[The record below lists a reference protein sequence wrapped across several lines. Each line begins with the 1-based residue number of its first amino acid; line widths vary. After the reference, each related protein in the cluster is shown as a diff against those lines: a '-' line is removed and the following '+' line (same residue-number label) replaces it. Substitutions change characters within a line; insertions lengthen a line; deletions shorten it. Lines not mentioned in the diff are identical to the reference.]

1 MKKSKIFATCIIFLF
16 LFSSSR
22 LSIIESTKFVIAGSS
37 SSGDIPPPSDSGGDT
52 GGGGAAGGLY
62 FNYRIPLMFRSG
74 PYGPS
79 LIAINALQNDTLLIF
94 DFNNT
99 IFPDYTAVIN
109 IGETLILD
117 PSEISELRNG
127 SLIQAFT
134 PLQITVSH
142 QSNSPGFDDTYSYAP
157 LAMQM
162 WGRIYQSVY
171 DNMRA
176 IIVAGYNNTE
186 IDIRTPGEETEYID
200 IPLIGQ
206 TADIEVSK
214 DTIIEANGPIGVVFY
229 SLSSTTGSF
238 TFTGIPRFLWG
249 TEYFV
254 YSRPPTDTI
263 PLLEGDMELSL
274 SAVGL
279 GENIDSLTNL
289 NADHRLDIPDNG
301 SILAPNSNLNLGEYY
316 HHFESLA
323 TDFSMTAL
331 YNYVYNGTAHKSA
344 NGYISVDNMR
354 YAELFHTRFAY
365 NNSELKAV
373 ILTDTTPVIPF
384 FILGMDVYAD
394 IENYDE
400 LNKGDFFSYSG
411 YEYLGIWGN
420 GSIYSFVETSA
431 PESTNW
437 NSSTN
442 ILYPLNLFSE
452 KYSTST
458 SFPSWYR
465 FPNINV
471 KEVKPKPYESTDFE
485 FSRIQYDIFIQNNGS
500 IPSAPFWVTV
510 YVNDSLIINVKLD
523 GLDINQSIPIIYE
536 EFYNFGLKTLNVSIY
551 TDSLNQIMEL
561 AEFDNKLE
569 FMIHIVRNRNI
580 IYTGIAIA
588 VAVVGFVVFFI
599 TRKIVNQRKKNKSR
613 FDVIL
618 SDIEV

>member
-1 MKKSKIFATCIIFLF
+1 MKNIKIYTVSIILLV
-16 LFSSSR
+16 LFSSSN
-22 LSIIESTKFVIAGSS
+22 LSIIEKTNIVIAGSS
-37 SSGDIPPPSDSGGDT
+37 SSGDLPPPSGPGGDT
-52 GGGGAAGGLY
+52 SGGGATGGLY
-62 FNYRIPLMFRSG
+62 LNYRIPLIFRSG

-79 LIAINALQNDTLLIF
+79 LIAINSLQNETLIIF
-94 DFNNT
+94 DFNTT

-109 IGETLILD
+109 VGETLILD
-117 PSEISELRNG
+117 PSEILELRNG
-127 SLIQAFT
+127 TLIQAFT
-134 PLQITVSH
+134 PLQITVFH
-142 QSNSPGFDDTYSYAP
+142 QSNSPGFDDTYSYSP
-157 LAMQM
+157 LVMQM

-171 DNMRA
+171 DNMHA

-186 IDIRTPGEETEYID
+186 IEIRTPGEETEYID

-206 TADIEVSK
+206 TTDITVSK

-249 TEYFV
+249 TEYFI

-263 PLLEGDMELSL
+263 PLLEGDMELSA

-279 GENIDSLTNL
+279 GENVHAITNL
-289 NADHRLDIPDNG
+289 YVDHLVDIPDNG
-301 SILAPNSNLNLGEYY
+301 SVLVPNSNLDPGEYY

-323 TDFSMTAL
+323 TDFSITAL

-344 NGYISVDNMR
+344 VGYISDDNMK
-354 YAELFHTRFAY
+354 YSELFYTRFAY

-373 ILTDTTPVIPF
+373 ILTDATPVIPF

-394 IENYDE
+394 IENYAE
-400 LNKGDFFSYSG
+400 LNKGDYFSYSG
-411 YEYLGIWGN
+411 HEYLGILGN
-420 GSIYSFVETSA
+420 GSIYSFVETST

-452 KYSTST
+452 KYSTSI

-471 KEVKPKPYESTDFE
+471 EEVLISPTTPTE
-485 FSRIQYDIFIQNNGS
+485 FRRLQLDIFVQNNGS

-510 YVNDSLIINVKLD
+510 YVNDSLKINTRLD
-523 GLDINQSIPIIYE
+523 GIDINQSIPVIYE
-536 EFYNFGLKTLNVSIY
+536 EFQSFGLKILNVSIF
-551 TDSLNQIMEL
+551 TDSQNQIFEL
-561 AEFDNKLE
+561 AEFDNSLQFFIEIK
-569 FMIHIVRNRNI
+569 RNWNI

-588 VAVVGFVVFFI
+588 VAVVGFVAYIV
-599 TRKIVNQRKKNKSR
+599 TRKIMKQRKKNKSR